1 MGTDPSGLQE
11 PDENPY
17 FFMLR
22 DGRSNSSTAASL
34 RRGWSEV
41 ANDPSFSESH
51 RRRAAIALGQ
61 IAEMESI
68 LRGRESPV
76 PGVIADLPSI
86 YMGALSGE
94 ARTDMIDEVLYRG
107 GQGFRSVGVL
117 AGGAAAAIP
126 TGGASLTAGGYLV
139 IGYEIDQAQSGV
151 RSIWSGE
158 HVSSLGASTIQTAFG
173 DDTAIG
179 MTGSLAYDFAG
190 LAGIMTKAPVK
201 GLASTADGPAMDPG
215 RFARM
220 KAAFER
226 NPKRSID
233 TSPQAQMD
241 MFEMGGPGQTGL
253 TLSADDVLMRPNPS
267 ASTFFD
273 EMIHTSQFRHG
284 RVDRAYSLY
293 GRQVGIDVLEFEVQ
307 RKLLKN
313 ATAYGITD
321 VERAAIKVRALE
333 IYRRL
338 QGSGNGTVREMLDAI
353 Q

>member
-1 MGTDPSGLQE
+1 MATGRSSEFRNRNFSTQQGRFISQDPIRFASGQTNHYQFVRNHPHMGTDPSGLQE

-201 GLASTADGPAMDPG
+201 EFTGSGMSALDESAE
-215 RFARM
+215 
-220 KAAFER
+220 AAYAA
-226 NPKRSID
+226 I
-233 TSPQAQMD
+233 
-241 MFEMGGPGQTGL
+241 
-253 TLSADDVLMRPNPS
+253 
-267 ASTFFD
+267 
-273 EMIHTSQFRHG
+273 
-284 RVDRAYSLY
+284 
-293 GRQVGIDVLEFEVQ
+293 
-307 RKLLKN
+307 
-313 ATAYGITD
+313 
-321 VERAAIKVRALE
+321 RAAKRYIQCCKA
-333 IYRRL
+333 YRP
-338 QGSGNGTVREMLDAI
+338 
-353 Q
+353 